1 MQEKV
6 SKPKNADKNGLGEY
20 LTMNF
25 RHFLLSCIPFWWSSD
40 FLDNIGPSRSV
51 CTVYVNSMIYV
62 AFWLLQGWKWKSL
75 QCVKVNWNNYLF
87 VSRDLHP
94 FVNLLPQ
101 FSTAASVVCGVVLIR
116 PDIVNCFC
124 ALDLKLNL
132 IFILLLG
139 RNTWQWH

>member
-1 MQEKV
+1 MRDNSFEIVKCRQI
-6 SKPKNADKNGLGEY
+6 LI
-20 LTMNF
+20 
-25 RHFLLSCIPFWWSSD
+25 RIIFLKTLHC
-40 FLDNIGPSRSV
+40 
-51 CTVYVNSMIYV
+51 VNVMIYV
-62 AFWLLQGWKWKSL
+62 AFWLLQGWKLKSL

-101 FSTAASVVCGVVLIR
+101 FSWTASAVGRVVFR
-116 PDIVNCFC
+116 PGIVNCFC

-132 IFILLLG
+132 IFILLLR